1 LGVASYPPLQLNAP
15 NMIMVIFRAHH
26 SISCSVTYAENQD
39 TYDLH

>member
-1 LGVASYPPLQLNAP
+1 
-15 NMIMVIFRAHH
+15 MIMVIFRAHH